1 MGKTYLLLYW
11 RVIKKCSLFCFVS
24 FLEHFQAN
32 VQSPVKVLRTFSMS
46 AFIELTFPTKTV
58 YAVYISRRTLLYFSY
73 SFNSIQF
80 ILQQKDPASSVA
92 LLESRR
98 PLTHENFMKRSFFWG
113 GGWGLDIFYCQG
125 LVGKRTEH
133 RFF

>member
-1 MGKTYLLLYW
+1 
-11 RVIKKCSLFCFVS
+11 
-24 FLEHFQAN
+24 
-32 VQSPVKVLRTFSMS
+32 MS

-98 PLTHENFMKRSFFWG
+98 PLTHENFMKRSF
-113 GGWGLDIFYCQG
+113 GGWGGWTYFTARVLLARGLSTGSFKKPKIFNIKIYVQ
-125 LVGKRTEH
+125 
-133 RFF
+133 